1 MHKILNYG
9 KNNIGDEKMNKKV
22 LIWSVTI
29 AIFAMIAGF
38 ITYKIVSKNEEKA
51 ELNENT
57 KKIVEI
63 SEESAN
69 SDSDSDSDE
78 DAVTDECLDEWDD
91 YNEYM
96 SQRVEDASTN
106 ILEQDTHYLL
116 KDVYGHIEVYYL
128 DENNNEFLYKKTDI
142 STEYLSSED
151 IDDLQVG
158 IEVVG
163 IEALNKMLEDFE

>member
-1 MHKILNYG
+1 
-9 KNNIGDEKMNKKV
+9 MNKKI
-22 LIWSVTI
+22 LIWLMII
-29 AIFAMIAGF
+29 AVFAIMAGF

-57 KKIVEI
+57 KKMVEI
-63 SEESAN
+63 SEESEN
-69 SDSDSDSDE
+69 VSSNTSE

-96 SQRVEDASTN
+96 SERVEEASN
-106 ILEQDTHYLL
+106 NLSEKDTHYLL
-116 KDVYGHIEVYYL
+116 KDVYGYIEVYYL
-128 DENNNEFLYKKTDI
+128 DENNDEFLYKKTDI
-142 STEYLSSED
+142 STEYLSAED